1 MRNVHQTDEQL
12 SETLRDVFALSQEQ
26 EDALWSRFQAR
37 QRESMQWAAFA
48 ATMVLVNA
56 RMRPVR
62 RAALWWCAPQE
73 G

>member
-1 MRNVHQTDEQL
+1 MSNIRHTDEQL
-12 SETLRDVFALSQEQ
+12 AEALRDVFALSQEQ

-37 QRESMQWAAFA
+37 QRESVQWAAFA
-48 ATMVLVNA
+48 AAMVLVNT

-73 G
+73 H